1 MNPINYALPNKGIPP
16 SYPVSVQQG
25 VRIRGIRQGIC
36 LKIWSTH
43 LLQQMLHPEVY
54 ILIIPGFGII
64 STTISASSNKSVF
77 GHNGSLIVLLQLT
90 QQTICRELMNA
101 SFKKEHWMNDISNS
115 LLFNTKNISNTMY
128 SFLVRIFIILI
139 SNPQITKT
147 QSENFKS
154 KIQIMNFWL
163 CMLVEISEAIRLLP
177 TFFFIKICKN
187 FPNTIDK
194 HYLTAAAAAAA
205 AFTKAYCKDLI
216 SSSKNINNYGNIKSN
231 HTSGMGEGL
240 IKPQTQIPG

>member
-1 MNPINYALPNKGIPP
+1 MPCQIRAFLPLIPYP
-16 SYPVSVQQG
+16 SSRG

-101 SFKKEHWMNDISNS
+101 SFKEHWMNDISNS